1 MHNDLTRHNPT
12 SHNPIGRNPP
22 VPPMG
27 AGHSEDRDD
36 ARLWREPPRECEPVD
51 NRRERV
57 LPLIAAIIAI
67 VFGAMA
73 LIGMRDK
80 IVRVVPAAT
89 ALYTAIGL
97 KVDAVGLDLRGVTSK
112 IVTEGARKVL
122 TVEGEIVNLRRSANR
137 VPPMA
142 LAVRG
147 ADGRERYVWTA
158 AAPKMR
164 LAAGESV
171 QFRARLA
178 SPPADGTEVQ
188 VRFASLDE
196 ADKASR

>member
-1 MHNDLTRHNPT
+1 MRNDLVRQ
-12 SHNPIGRNPP
+12 NPP
-22 VPPMG
+22 SVCPAP
-27 AGHSEDRDD
+27 APHSDGRDD
-36 ARLWREPPRECEPVD
+36 SPLWREPPRESDLVD
-51 NRRERV
+51 KRRERV

-67 VFGAMA
+67 IFGAMA
-73 LIGMRDK
+73 LIGMREK

-89 ALYTAIGL
+89 ALYSAIGL
-97 KVDAVGLDLRGVTSK
+97 KVGAAGLDLRGVTSK

-142 LAVRG
+142 LAIRG

-178 SPPADGTEVQ
+178 SPPADGIDVQ

-196 ADKASR
+196 ADRSAR

>member
-1 MHNDLTRHNPT
+1 M
-12 SHNPIGRNPP
+12 RNVVGKHIPP
-22 VPPMG
+22 VRSTPAP
-27 AGHSEDRDD
+27 HSDEWDD
-36 ARLWREPPRECEPVD
+36 ARAWREPPRESDPIH
-51 NRRERV
+51 NRRERL
-57 LPLIAAIIAI
+57 LPLIAAIIAV

-73 LIGMRDK
+73 LIGMREK
-80 IVRVVPAAT
+80 IVRVVPLAT
-89 ALYTAIGL
+89 ALYSAIGL
-97 KVDAVGLDLRGVTSK
+97 KVNVAGLDLRGVTSK
-112 IVTEGARKVL
+112 IVTEGARRVL
-122 TVEGEIVNLRRSANR
+122 TVEGEIVNLRRTANR

-147 ADGRERYVWTA
+147 ADGRERYAWTA

-178 SPPADGTEVQ
+178 APPADGTEVQ

-196 ADKASR
+196 ADKSTR